1 MITDCW
7 RALFCVGP
15 NWCIDMEPNLNELEQ
30 ALDYVFRDRSLA
42 VRALTHPSYE
52 HEHDCSGNYQ
62 RLEFLGDAVLGMA
75 IAEELYQKYP
85 EYNEGVLSRM
95 RSQIANQDTLA
106 ETARGMGLGK
116 YLRLGKGEELSAGRE
131 KDSILSDTLEALLA
145 AVYLDGGLDCVRP
158 LITKFLGKAMDLR
171 EARMIVN
178 DPKSGLQELLSSRRL
193 SSPVYRMSDESGPPH
208 DRVFKFQA
216 LVDGV
221 VVGEG
226 EGRSKKAAQQSA
238 AACALVHFSALT
250 EF

>member
-1 MITDCW
+1 
-7 RALFCVGP
+7 
-15 NWCIDMEPNLNELEQ
+15 MEPDLNELEQ
-30 ALDYVFRDRSLA
+30 TLNYAFRDRSLA

-52 HEHDCSGNYQ
+52 HERACSGNYQ

-75 IAEELYQKYP
+75 VAEELYQKYP
-85 EYNEGVLSRM
+85 EYDEGVLSRL
-95 RSQIANQDTLA
+95 RSQVANQDTLA

-131 KDSILSDTLEALLA
+131 KDSILADTLEALFA
-145 AVYLDGGLDCVRP
+145 AVYLDGGLDRVRP
-158 LITKFLGKAMDLR
+158 LIIRFLGKAMELR

-193 SSPVYRMSDESGPPH
+193 SSPVYRMVGESGPPH
-208 DRVFKFQA
+208 DRVFIFQA

-226 EGRSKKAAQQSA
+226 EGRSKKAAQQA
-238 AACALVHFSALT
+238 AAARALDHFSDLT
-250 EF
+250 ESNP